1 MHFNYGVI
9 AEEKPRKRIHS
20 LNSIFLPQFYLPL
33 RYECSFIIIISKWLN
48 FHHRRKVWHFLWN
61 FSKWCIAIRS
71 VSSERMQEICW
82 KNELIFIKHFQHIED
97 PCGIVWHVWITNW
110 CDENENDV
118 AYEISVFLALYFFRT
133 KFTSDV
139 KLMPSAHTDSLVWY
153 EEEEKKL
160 CTWHTSNHQHHHS
173 NNNLV
178 SACELCAHIQ
188 TCEQVRF
195 SLEVL
200 FLMFHLKWWCYLA
213 IKAYCDIFCADFRL
227 STSETV

>member
-1 MHFNYGVI
+1 MIEFPSQ
-9 AEEKPRKRIHS
+9 KKS
-20 LNSIFLPQFYLPL
+20 LA
-33 RYECSFIIIISKWLN
+33 
-48 FHHRRKVWHFLWN
+48 FLWN

-71 VSSERMQEICW
+71 VSSERMREICW
-82 KNELIFIKHFQHIED
+82 KNKLIFIKHFQHIED
-97 PCGIVWHVWITNW
+97 PCGIVWHVWITNLY
-110 CDENENDV
+110 DENDV
-118 AYEISVFLALYFFRT
+118 AYEISVFLGFIFFSNKIHIGRKTYAKRT
-133 KFTSDV
+133 YWFISVIWRRRRK
-139 KLMPSAHTDSLVWY
+139 
-153 EEEEKKL
+153 EL

>member
-1 MHFNYGVI
+1 MWNRLTCMNN
-9 AEEKPRKRIHS
+9 E
-20 LNSIFLPQFYLPL
+20 
-33 RYECSFIIIISKWLN
+33 FIW
-48 FHHRRKVWHFLWN
+48 W
-61 FSKWCIAIRS
+61 KWCSIWNLS
-71 VSSERMQEICW
+71 FFGFY
-82 KNELIFIKHFQHIED
+82 IFF
-97 PCGIVWHVWITNW
+97 
-110 CDENENDV
+110 
-118 AYEISVFLALYFFRT
+118 T

-139 KLMPSAHTDSLVWY
+139 KLMPSAYTDSLVWFG